1 MEIHLHL
8 LVWLVRL
15 ASLVAANWL
24 TYAIFHRHRRAWFIF
39 RRICI
44 CVWFF
49 AFCAFFGS
57 LLEEKVGAQSSQ
69 DESQLRDSL
78 NTFTDV
84 YALVEQNYAEP
95 IAGNK
100 ADDAIYD
107 GAIPGM
113 LQVLD
118 PHSHFYD
125 PKAYARLREDQ
136 RGRYYGVGMIIQQ
149 QNDEGKSKVF
159 VVTPYEDTPSFRAG
173 IHPGDQIVEVDLKST
188 DGWTS
193 DQVAKALKGPKGTQ
207 VEVTMV
213 RYGQPKPLVFNL
225 IRDEIPHPSVDLKFE
240 IRPGIG
246 YIHLT
251 QFQETTGDEMEA
263 AIDSFGNLK
272 GLVLDLRE
280 NPGGLLNQAVDVCDH
295 LLAKGQ
301 TIVTQRGRAYPD
313 VNYTATHGNG
323 GKAFPIVVLVNRDT
337 ASAAE
342 IVSGALQDHDR
353 ALIVGETT
361 FGKGLVQTVYNLSED
376 TGLALTTYH
385 YYTPSG
391 RLIQRNYEGVSLYD
405 YYNHAGALA
414 PNSSNREVKLTDSGR
429 TVYGGGGITP
439 DEKIES
445 SKTNRFQD
453 ELTYKDVFFHF
464 APIYVATHTVDKNF
478 EVDNAVMAEF
488 KKSLTA
494 QGVDWTDAD
503 INGVSD
509 WIKARIKKD
518 IETIQ
523 FGQLVGLRVIAD
535 WDPEIQKA
543 LTFMPE
549 AQSLE
554 DNLHKVLAEKA
565 QARNAQPQPAPAQP

>member
-1 MEIHLHL
+1 MTP
-8 LVWLVRL
+8 R
-15 ASLVAANWL
+15 ARR
-24 TYAIFHRHRRAWFIF
+24 AIFALS
-39 RRICI
+39 
-44 CVWFF
+44 VFF
-49 AFCAFFGS
+49 AVCAAAGTIC
-57 LLEEKVGAQSSQ
+57 ERGVNAQSSQ

-78 NTFTDV
+78 KTFTDV
-84 YALVEQNYAEP
+84 YAVVEQNYAEP
-95 IAGNK
+95 ITGDK
-100 ADDAIYD
+100 ADDAMYD

-125 PKAYARLREDQ
+125 PKSYARLREDQ
-136 RGRYYGVGMIIQQ
+136 RGHYYGVGMIIQQ
-149 QNDEGKSKVF
+149 QNDDGKTKVF

-173 IHPGDQIVEVDLKST
+173 IHPGDQIVDVDNKST
-188 DGWTS
+188 EGWTS
-193 DQVAKALKGPKGTQ
+193 DQVAKALKGPKGTP
-207 VEVTMV
+207 VEVTML
-213 RYGQPKPLVFNL
+213 RYGQPKPLEFNL
-225 IRDEIPHPSVDLKFE
+225 IRDEIPHPSIDLKYE

-251 QFQETTGDEMEA
+251 QFQETTADEMEE
-263 AIDSFGNLK
+263 AIDGFGNLK

-295 LLAKGQ
+295 LLARGQ
-301 TIVTQRGRAYPD
+301 TIVSQRGRAYPD
-313 VNYTATHGNG
+313 VNYTATHGND
-323 GKAFPIVVLVNRDT
+323 GKTFPIVVLVNRDT

-361 FGKGLVQTVYNLSED
+361 FGKGLVQTVYNLSEN

-391 RLIQRNYEGVSLYD
+391 RLIQRNYSGVSLYD

-414 PNSSNREVKLTDSGR
+414 ANSSNPEMKLTDSGR

-445 SKTNRFQD
+445 PKTNRFQD
-453 ELTYKDVFFHF
+453 ELTFKNVFFEF
-464 APIYVATHTVDKNF
+464 APVYVATHTVDKDFQVN
-478 EVDNAVMAEF
+478 DAVMGEF
-488 KKSLTA
+488 KKYLTG

-518 IETIQ
+518 IDTIE
-523 FGQLVGLRVIAD
+523 FGQLVGLRVMAD
-535 WDPEIQKA
+535 ADPEVQKA
-543 LTFMPE
+543 LTYMPE
-549 AQSLE
+549 AQALE
-554 DNLHKVLAEKA
+554 ENAHKVLAEKA
-565 QARNAQPQPAPAQP
+565 QARNTQAQGAATQP